1 MKEILNNEL
10 IGAIKD
16 RILEDRNLA
25 TFLMDTLAIGKEASY
40 RRLRGEVPF
49 SFYEAAII
57 AKALGLSLDQI
68 AGHSVTEAA
77 MFTYNV
83 EHSTNPMAYFQLIF
97 KRYSDIFYYI
107 SKDPLATA
115 NTATNFVPFT
125 FYFQFPHLSKF
136 MLCRWM
142 HQNQKIRVSGSMDNV
157 CISENIIEQLKIM
170 GESLLSIPTT
180 NIIVDQNMYSTLI
193 QSILYFKELN
203 LISVDDVHIL
213 RTELSQLLDMTEEV
227 AALGRFSNGNK
238 LQLFLSNINF
248 ECTYSYLEKPDFF
261 LSMFHVFV
269 IDYISSH
276 HHEIGKKQKEWIQ
289 SLKRYSTLISQCGE
303 KQRVDFFQRQREVIK
318 VLNNY

>member
-10 IGAIKD
+10 IKAIKD
-16 RILEDRNLA
+16 RILEDRNLSV
-25 TFLMDTLAIGKEASY
+25 FLMDTLIIGKEASY

-57 AKALGLSLDQI
+57 AKELGLSLDKI
-68 AGHSVTEAA
+68 AGHSITEGA

-83 EHSTNPMAYFQLIF
+83 EHSADPMGYFELIF

-107 SKDPLATA
+107 SKDPQATA

-142 HQNQKIRVSGSMDNV
+142 HQNQKIRVSGSMQNIHITD
-157 CISENIIEQLKIM
+157 NIINLMKKT
-170 GESLLSIPTT
+170 GESLLSIPMT
-180 NIIVDQNMYSTLI
+180 NIIIDQNIYSSLI

-203 LISVDDVHIL
+203 LISDEDVHIL
-213 RTELSQLLDMTEEV
+213 LTELKQLLDMTEEV
-227 AALGRFSNGNK
+227 ASHGRFSNGNK
-238 LQLFLSNINF
+238 LQLFLSNISF
-248 ECTYSYLEKPDFF
+248 ESTYSYLEKPDFL

-276 HHEIGKKQKEWIQ
+276 HAEIGKKQKDWVQ

-303 KQRVDFFQRQREVIK
+303 KQRVDFFQKQREFIK
-318 VLNNY
+318 MIEL